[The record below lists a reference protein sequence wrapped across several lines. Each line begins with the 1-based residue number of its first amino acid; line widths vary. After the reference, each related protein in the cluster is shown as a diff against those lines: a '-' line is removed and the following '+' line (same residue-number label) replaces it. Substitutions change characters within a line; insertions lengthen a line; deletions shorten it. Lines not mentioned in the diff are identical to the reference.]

1 LFAVFKNV
9 DRSEKIMVDK
19 GKRRAFAVRR
29 FKGSGLNVEAS
40 KDAWVRRAVDYPVA
54 IWQREDGVSISKV
67 SFDDRCTEAF
77 EWPAV

>member
-9 DRSEKIMVDK
+9 DGAEKIMVDK

-29 FKGSGLNVEAS
+29 FRGSRLNVEAS

-54 IWQREDGVSISKV
+54 SRQREDGISISKV